1 VKVLVADDDVISR
14 RMLAAALQRLGY
26 EAVSVDDGAR
36 AWEILDAPEAPPLV
50 LLDWNM
56 PGLDG
61 LEICRRV
68 RKRPG
73 GRYTYMI
80 LVTSRRRPED
90 IVTGLEAGA
99 DDFVAKPFD
108 PDELRAR
115 VRAGQRIIELQ
126 NANDRAQSYLT
137 TVLANIDIGVLLT
150 DSVGKV
156 VFANTALSEISMSD
170 PGEVEGATRDDFM
183 RMQAAQFTDP
193 EGFLRAVGVGEGA
206 EAAAD
211 ARTDFELPGPDR
223 RVIRWAARPV
233 GLPDGFGQLHLF
245 HDVTREVDRERE
257 HERLA
262 NTDHLTGLLNRRGA
276 EDAIHRELARSRR
289 TGAPLSFAIFDLD
302 HFKRINDTFGH
313 ATGDTTLRE
322 VSRLVA
328 ASSRATDVPVRWG
341 GEELLVVLAGT
352 PLAGAH
358 VFAERVRAAVE
369 ALDCAGLPRLT
380 ISAGVS
386 ELLPGEL
393 TPDEAIA
400 RADARMY
407 EAKAGGRNQVR

>member
-1 VKVLVADDDVISR
+1 MKVLVADDDAISR
-14 RMLAAALQRLGY
+14 RMLSAALGRLGY
-26 EAVSVDDGAR
+26 EAVAVDNGIR
-36 AWEILDAPEAPPLV
+36 AWEILEEPDPPPLV

-56 PGLDG
+56 PGIDG

-68 RKRPG
+68 RGRNR
-73 GRYTYMI
+73 GRYSYMI

-115 VRAGQRIIELQ
+115 VRAGQRIIELH
-126 NANDRAQSYLT
+126 NANDRATSYLN

-150 DSVGKV
+150 DSGGKV
-156 VFANTALSEISMSD
+156 VFANTALSEISMAD
-170 PGEVEGATRDDFM
+170 HFEMQGTTRDDFM
-183 RMQAAQFTDP
+183 RMQAAQFTEP
-193 EGFLRAVGVGEGA
+193 ERFLRAVGMQEGGT
-206 EAAAD
+206 AAD
-211 ARTDFELPGPDR
+211 AGTDFELPGPDR

-245 HDVTREVDRERE
+245 QDVTREVDRERE

-262 NTDHLTGLLNRRGA
+262 NTDHLTGLFNRRGA
-276 EDAIHRELARSRR
+276 EDAIQRELARARR
-289 TGAPLSFAIFDLD
+289 TGAPLSFAMFDLD

-322 VSRLVA
+322 VSLLVT
-328 ASSRATDVPVRWG
+328 ASSRATDIPVRWG

-352 PLAGAH
+352 ALAGGH
-358 VFAERVRAAVE
+358 IFAERVRLAVE
-369 ALDCAGLPRLT
+369 GMDISGMPRLT

-386 ELLPGEL
+386 ELETGEH
-393 TPDEAIA
+393 TAEPAIA
-400 RADARMY
+400 RADARLY

>member
-1 VKVLVADDDVISR
+1 MKVLVADDDVISR
-14 RMLAAALQRLGY
+14 RMLSAALARLGY
-26 EAVSVDDGAR
+26 EAVAVADGAR
-36 AWEILDAPEAPPLV
+36 AWEILDGPEAPPLV

-68 RKRPG
+68 RGRSR

-90 IVTGLEAGA
+90 IVAGLEAGA

-115 VRAGQRIIELQ
+115 VRAGQRIIELH
-126 NANDRAQSYLT
+126 NANDRATSYLN
-137 TVLANIDIGVLLT
+137 TVLANIDVGVLLT
-150 DSVGKV
+150 DSASKV
-156 VFANTALSEISMSD
+156 VFTNAALSELSMLD
-170 PGEVEGATRDDFM
+170 HFEVQGTMRDDFM

-193 EGFLRAVGVGEGA
+193 ERFMRAVGMGEGA

-211 ARTDFELPGPDR
+211 AGTDFELPGPDR

-233 GLPDGFGQLHLF
+233 SLPDGFGQLHLF
-245 HDVTREVDRERE
+245 HDVTREVDRARE

-276 EDAIHRELARSRR
+276 EDAIQRELARSRR

-322 VSRLVA
+322 VSLLVTKSA
-328 ASSRATDVPVRWG
+328 RATDVPVRWG

-352 PLAGAH
+352 ALAGAH
-358 VFAERVRAAVE
+358 TFAERVRHAVE
-369 ALDCAGLPRLT
+369 SLEMPGLPRLT
-380 ISAGVS
+380 ISAGVA
-386 ELLPGEL
+386 ELQTGE
-393 TPDEAIA
+393 TSAEEAIA
-400 RADARMY
+400 RADARLY